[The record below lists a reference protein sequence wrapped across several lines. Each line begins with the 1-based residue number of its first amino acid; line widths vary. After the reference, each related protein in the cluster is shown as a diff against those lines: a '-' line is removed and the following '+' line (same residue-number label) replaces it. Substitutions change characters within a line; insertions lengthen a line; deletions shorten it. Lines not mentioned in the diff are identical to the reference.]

1 MRILADEN
9 VEQQI
14 VERLRADG
22 HVVEYVV
29 EEPSTRGSSD
39 IPILRRAA
47 RDNILLVTGDL
58 DFGGYIYRDNEAAPD
73 AGVVQYRLDPAMLPE
88 QKYESLG
95 MCLLRMT
102 HTSLLTT
109 SRQSRRAQSANV
121 PCQSVPR
128 DAPAVL

>member
-73 AGVVQYRLDPAMLPE
+73 AGVVQYHLDPAMLPE
-88 QKYESLG
+88 QKVRIVGDVFATHDAHFFAHNFTTIEES
-95 MCLLRMT
+95 T
-102 HTSLLTT
+102 I
-109 SRQSRRAQSANV
+109 RQRTLPKRAT
-121 PCQSVPR
+121 
-128 DAPAVL
+128 